1 MVHQIPLPVQLPDG
15 ETFETF
21 HGQENQQVVS
31 HLNQLTESITRIN
44 VPFITYLYGEK
55 GSGKS
60 HLMFALCHEAQLKQV
75 SHIYISLKQV
85 QDLSV
90 HMLQGLEQL
99 QLICID
105 DIDQIEGLND
115 WQLGL
120 FDLINRVRENGS
132 TQLIVTANSGPSQ
145 LPIQLPDLHSRLA
158 WGITFGVNTLAE
170 EERAKAL
177 IKRAEHRS
185 MHMPEEVANFL
196 LTHVPRDMTNLIS
209 VLNVLDA
216 LSLQEKRKLTIPFVK
231 SALNL

>member
-21 HGQENQQVVS
+21 HGDENQQVVS
-31 HLNQLTESITRIN
+31 HLNQLTESITREN
-44 VPFITYLYGEK
+44 APFISFLHGEH

-60 HLMFALCHEAQLKQV
+60 HLLFALCHEAQLKEI
-75 SHIYISLKQV
+75 SHIYISLKQI

-90 HMLQGLEQL
+90 HMLHGLEEL

-105 DIDQIEGLND
+105 DIDQIQGSND

-120 FDLINRVRENGS
+120 FDLINRVRENGLS
-132 TQLIVTANSGPSQ
+132 QLIVTANQSPSQ
-145 LPIQLPDLHSRLA
+145 LPIQLPDLRSRLS
-158 WGITFGVNTLAE
+158 WGITFVVNALPE
-170 EERAKAL
+170 KVRVKAL

-196 LTHVPRDMTNLIS
+196 LTHVPRDMSNLIS
-209 VLNVLDA
+209 VLNLLDE